1 MNVLKYLGII
11 MLFVAAGF
19 YGMILL
25 SPEEID
31 FRVNE
36 DINAPIDEVYQGIA
50 NPQTWSKWVEG
61 IEQVKQRK
69 GDGFSQGSETDV
81 YFPQEM
87 IMNRT
92 LRLAEQNDQ
101 IVLHGEVVDFFSKT
115 ESYKLEALDSNT
127 TRVSCTVNMRA
138 LKNKSRMVMRAKETH
153 VANMAKSLTALKNY
167 LES

>member
-36 DINAPIDEVYQGIA
+36 DINAQIGDVYKGIA
-50 NPQTWSKWVEG
+50 NPQTWNKWVEG
-61 IEQVKQRK
+61 VEKVKQLK
-69 GDGFSQGSETDV
+69 GDGFTQGSEADV

-87 IMNRT
+87 IMTRT
-92 LRLAEQNDQ
+92 LRLAEQNEQ
-101 IVLHGEVVDFFSKT
+101 LVLHGEVVDFFSKT

-127 TRVSCTVNMRA
+127 TRVSCTVKMRA
-138 LKNKSRMVMRAKETH
+138 LKNKSRMVMRAKDTH
-153 VANMAKSLTALKNY
+153 IANMAKSLTALKDY
-167 LES
+167 LER